1 MWIKCEQI
9 LGHGTI
15 TARGGRG
22 GFNGKVS
29 GGGGGGGRISIQTFD
44 IAKFNVT
51 ILAPGG
57 MYKCLF
63 DNFGG

>member
-1 MWIKCEQI
+1 MWIRCEKI
-9 LGHGTI
+9 LGHGKI

-22 GFNGKVS
+22 GYNGKVF

-44 IAKFNVT
+44 IASFNAT

-57 MYKCLF
+57 SYKCIF
-63 DNFGG
+63 TNYFW